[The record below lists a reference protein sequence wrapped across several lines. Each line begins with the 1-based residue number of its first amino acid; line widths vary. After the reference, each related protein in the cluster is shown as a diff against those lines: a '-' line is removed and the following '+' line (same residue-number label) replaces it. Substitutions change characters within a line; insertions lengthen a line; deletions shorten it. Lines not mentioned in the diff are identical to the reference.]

1 MYTNMDE
8 MTLVSNLLY
17 ALGLSI
23 NSGNNS
29 LIDQETGSNM
39 QFEGKNIKATRDPS
53 KPVYISETDIK
64 LEPVNPKSGKLMKSL
79 FGFFLNKEEE
89 LGEIPHPLSYYFDDK
104 TEDDELRHRLVIKYS
119 NGTYYYGNWYKNK
132 CVGYCE
138 AILSIDGSF
147 PLMDFNIF
155 DIDEVE

>member
-29 LIDQETGSNM
+29 LIDQ
-39 QFEGKNIKATRDPS
+39 
-53 KPVYISETDIK
+53 ETDIK

-104 TEDDELRHRLVIKYS
+104 TENDELRHRLVIKYS